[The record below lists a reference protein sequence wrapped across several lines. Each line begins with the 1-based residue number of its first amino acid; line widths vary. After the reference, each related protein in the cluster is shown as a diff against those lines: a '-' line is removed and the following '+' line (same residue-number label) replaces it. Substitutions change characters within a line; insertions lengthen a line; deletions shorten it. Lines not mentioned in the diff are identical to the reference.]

1 MLRLLC
7 NFSVLSRRIFPI
19 PSETCDNLLPSKASK
34 YKFNENT
41 SSGNPTKLLLLMYK
55 YPKELA
61 FLILGDILE
70 ILPNENI
77 IPNEFKFFINDI
89 EKLIYLS
96 EDEWNEFIRKQR
108 VLLKKYILN
117 SENDFSNLVN
127 LFLKK
132 ND

>member
-1 MLRLLC
+1 MLSDTEGMPNTVSEAISEDML
-7 NFSVLSRRIFPI
+7 VISRDI
-19 PSETCDNLLPSKASK
+19 
-34 YKFNENT
+34 
-41 SSGNPTKLLLLMYK
+41 
-55 YPKELA
+55 
-61 FLILGDILE
+61 GDILE